1 MILARPNLKIVA
13 TNRSFQIILLTKQTV
28 LFSHLFR
35 FVALPLRDYARSNIS
50 RKNTPSTDVFEYC
63 WLL

>member
-35 FVALPLRDYARSNIS
+35 FVALPLRDYA
-50 RKNTPSTDVFEYC
+50 
-63 WLL
+63 